1 MKIYEIVAE
10 ATSRDELIA
19 KMSAKQKQRMLDAI
33 FAYLDKA
40 VKNDPDKDVRKHAF
54 QLGREV
60 NLSDVGMD
68 HRMLSKQYSQK
79 TGIPETYN
87 HNANK

>member
-1 MKIYEIVAE
+1 MI
-10 ATSRDELIA
+10 
-19 KMSAKQKQRMLDAI
+19 DAI

-40 VKNDPDKDVRKHAF
+40 VKADPEKDVRKHAF

-60 NLSDVGMD
+60 NLNSVGLD
-68 HRMLSKQYSQK
+68 ARMLSRQYSQN